1 MTDRGLKHDTD
12 RERALRM
19 KRPIL
24 YALLAATVIA
34 GALWASSL
42 QAPPPKEEPDLEEFE
57 PTEKVPADSSVSF
70 PVDI

>member
-1 MTDRGLKHDTD
+1 
-12 RERALRM
+12 M
-19 KRPIL
+19 KRRIL

-34 GALWASSL
+34 GALWASSA
-42 QAPPPKEEPDLEEFE
+42 QEPPPKEEPDLEEFE